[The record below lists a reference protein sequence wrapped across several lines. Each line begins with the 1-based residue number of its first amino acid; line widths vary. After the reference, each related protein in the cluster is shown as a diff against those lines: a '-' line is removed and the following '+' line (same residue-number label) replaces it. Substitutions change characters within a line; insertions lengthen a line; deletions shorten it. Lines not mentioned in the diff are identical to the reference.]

1 MGFAKWRLAESTDMP
16 ISGHAR
22 RPVRP
27 SLVSRPNAHAGP
39 FIRIEVNPM
48 QALEQMPIVLAAI
61 QYSLAY
67 MLCGGGVVG
76 AVGVYAVAK
85 MLGR

>member
-1 MGFAKWRLAESTDMP
+1 
-16 ISGHAR
+16 
-22 RPVRP
+22 
-27 SLVSRPNAHAGP
+27 
-39 FIRIEVNPM
+39 M
-48 QALEQMPIVLAAI
+48 QAFEQMPILIGAI

-76 AVGVYAVAK
+76 AIGVYIVAK

>member
-1 MGFAKWRLAESTDMP
+1 
-16 ISGHAR
+16 
-22 RPVRP
+22 
-27 SLVSRPNAHAGP
+27 
-39 FIRIEVNPM
+39 M
-48 QALEQMPIVLAAI
+48 QALEQAPILVAAI

-76 AVGVYAVAK
+76 AIVIFVVAK

>member
-1 MGFAKWRLAESTDMP
+1 
-16 ISGHAR
+16 
-22 RPVRP
+22 
-27 SLVSRPNAHAGP
+27 
-39 FIRIEVNPM
+39 M
-48 QALEQMPIVLAAI
+48 QALEQMPVFVAAI

-76 AVGVYAVAK
+76 AIGVFIVAK